1 MKIIKDLLIYYI
13 YIYYKKIINFIL
25 IIKKKKNKLQI
36 KKKKK
41 KKKEI
46 KNLMIYKSLYK
57 NIKFNVFY
65 LKNFFMLEVYLK
77 CLF

>member
-25 IIKKKKNKLQI
+25 IIKKKKKINN